1 MFIIPVLLVSD
12 KVDDVDPAKKEN
24 MLDGLLGHLFEY
36 QSNSSNPLNYYLYLN
51 APTSSC

>member
-24 MLDGLLGHLFEY
+24 MLDGLLGHLRKN
-36 QSNSSNPLNYYLYLN
+36 SNIKPFQPILKIITYI
-51 APTSSC
+51 